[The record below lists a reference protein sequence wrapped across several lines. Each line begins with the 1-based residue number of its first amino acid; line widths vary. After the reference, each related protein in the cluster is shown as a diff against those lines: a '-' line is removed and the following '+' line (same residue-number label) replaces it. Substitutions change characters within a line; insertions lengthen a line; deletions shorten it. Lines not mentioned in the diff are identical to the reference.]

1 MKLSKNFYLSELTK
15 SQTAERMGLDNNPS
29 QDETENL
36 RLLCERVLQPIR
48 DHFDSVVSVSSGF
61 RNTILSEKIGSNRKS
76 QHCLGQADQRKP
88 NV

>member
-1 MKLSKNFYLSELTK
+1 MDRFGYKHFITNKQWEDIIVKLSKNFYLSELTK

-48 DHFDSVVSVSSGF
+48 DHFDSVVS
-61 RNTILSEKIGSNRKS
+61 ISEWIPK
-76 QHCLGQADQRKP
+76 
-88 NV
+88 